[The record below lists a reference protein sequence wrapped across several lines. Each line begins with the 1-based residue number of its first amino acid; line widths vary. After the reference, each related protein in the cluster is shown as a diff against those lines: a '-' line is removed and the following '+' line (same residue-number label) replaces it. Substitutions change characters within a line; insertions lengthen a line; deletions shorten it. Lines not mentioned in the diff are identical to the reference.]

1 MKVFFQKKKIIFH
14 TELKKFSSK
23 NKFSGSI
30 SSFLGKVRPHRNR
43 TEIQFLEIEFYKKMA
58 YYQAERN
65 LKKIL
70 SKIQIDDFLIIHRY
84 GKLYPSENII
94 LVLVA
99 SEHRKDGLTFTK
111 KSVEWFKK
119 EITFWKKETFHSHSS
134 WVEPEYE

>member
-43 TEIQFLEIEFYKKMA
+43 KEIQFLEIEFYKKMA
-58 YYQAERN
+58 YNQAERN

-70 SKIQIDDFLIIHRY
+70 RKIQIDDFLIIHRY

-134 WVEPEYE
+134 WVQPEYE

>member
-1 MKVFFQKKKIIFH
+1 
-14 TELKKFSSK
+14 
-23 NKFSGSI
+23 
-30 SSFLGKVRPHRNR
+30 
-43 TEIQFLEIEFYKKMA
+43 MA

-70 SKIQIDDFLIIHRY
+70 RKIQIDDFLIIHRY

-134 WVEPEYE
+134 WVQPEYE

>member
-14 TELKKFSSK
+14 SELKKLSLK

-30 SSFLGKVRPHRNR
+30 SSFLGKVRPKRNKK
-43 TEIQFLEIEFYKKMA
+43 EIKFLEIEFYEKMA
-58 YYQAERN
+58 YYQAEKK

-70 SKIQIDDFLIIHRY
+70 IKIQIDDFLIIHRY
-84 GKLYPSENII
+84 GKLYPGENII

-119 EITFWKKETFHSHSS
+119 EITFWKKETFQSHSS
-134 WVEPEYE
+134 WVKPEYE

>member
-30 SSFLGKVRPHRNR
+30 SSFLGKVRPQRNEK
-43 TEIQFLEIEFYKKMA
+43 EIQFLEIDFYKKMA
-58 YYQAERN
+58 YYQTEKN

-70 SKIQIDDFLIIHRY
+70 SKIEIDDFLIIHRY
-84 GKLYPSENII
+84 GKLYPGENII

-99 SEHRKDGLTFTK
+99 SDHRKDGLTFTN

-119 EITFWKKETFHSHSS
+119 EITFWKKETFQSHSS
-134 WVEPEYE
+134 WVEPEY